1 MHLFLLLQTLH
12 QGVPLRRL
20 SLDLALASSLGLRT
34 LGVHLLLE
42 LPLTG
47 LLGLGAVDLETE
59 KSVEELPRG
68 PDCGGWA

>member
-1 MHLFLLLQTLH
+1 MRLFLLLQTLH

-20 SLDLALASSLGLRT
+20 SLHLALAGGLGLRT

-47 LLGLGAVDLETE
+47 LFGLGAVDLEAHV
-59 KSVEELPRG
+59 SLVIP
-68 PDCGGWA
+68 A